1 MVFWHPYYI
10 KNIEKCEYCL
20 SSFYK
25 PILFDMVYIEYNGFA
40 LTCVHSSLFFLCH
53 VFCFICLHTV
63 SCVRCLC
70 LWIVLSLCLVY
81 VACVS
86 GLSCLC
92 VLCTLLVSQ
101 DCPVFITP
109 AVYLDLWCHLIFF
122 NIRSVMLDFINF

>member
-40 LTCVHSSLFFLCH
+40 LTCVHSSLYFLCH

-86 GLSCLC
+86 GLSCLYYPFS
-92 VLCTLLVSQ
+92 LFRSLMSFDIFQYQISDAGLYQLLMDPSVEK
-101 DCPVFITP
+101 
-109 AVYLDLWCHLIFF
+109 LHLTF
-122 NIRSVMLDFINF
+122 D